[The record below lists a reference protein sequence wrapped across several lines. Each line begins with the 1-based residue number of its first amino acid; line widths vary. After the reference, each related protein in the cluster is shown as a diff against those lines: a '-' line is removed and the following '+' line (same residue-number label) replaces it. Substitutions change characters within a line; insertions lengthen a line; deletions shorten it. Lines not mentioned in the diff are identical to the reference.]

1 MFPEEVRWDHVHL
14 AVAEHATKL
23 LPHCMIL
30 AILFDYLPESL
41 SFIHVQSLTV
51 F

>member
-1 MFPEEVRWDHVHL
+1 MGSRAPGSSML
-14 AVAEHATKL
+14 PLKL

-30 AILFDYLPESL
+30 AILFDYFPESL
-41 SFIHVQSLTV
+41 SFIHVQSLNV